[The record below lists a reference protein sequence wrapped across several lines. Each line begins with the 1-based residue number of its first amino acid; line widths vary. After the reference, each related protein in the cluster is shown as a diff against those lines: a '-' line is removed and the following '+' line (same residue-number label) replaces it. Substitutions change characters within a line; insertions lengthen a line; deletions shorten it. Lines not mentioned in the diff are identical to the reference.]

1 MSISKIKKIE
11 ITQKLRD
18 IVKQGFFP
26 DIKNTITIVDKLN
39 EVITAVNKLNTKYEN
54 NRRNK

>member
-1 MSISKIKKIE
+1 MSISKIKEIE

-26 DIKNTITIVDKLN
+26 DIKNAITIVDKLN
-39 EVITAVNKLNTKYEN
+39 EVITAVNKLNKL
-54 NRRNK
+54 K